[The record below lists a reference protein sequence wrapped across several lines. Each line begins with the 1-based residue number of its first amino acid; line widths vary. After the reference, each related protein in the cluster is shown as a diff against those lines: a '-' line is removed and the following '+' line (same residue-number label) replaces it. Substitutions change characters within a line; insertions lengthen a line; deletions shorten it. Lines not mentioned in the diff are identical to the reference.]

1 MQFGVDS
8 GDIAYIIFWL
18 GRVWPIAAPLMF
30 LLILRKKIH
39 RPIAFVVFGS
49 LACSGIY
56 SIVGQILIS
65 MPWSTPA
72 SSSVSEKVSLLI
84 AAAISRTLIA
94 SIIISIPMLYWL
106 YKAYASIPP
115 NNALNS
121 QPPAAGT
128 PKSGAL

>member
-1 MQFGVDS
+1 MQFGVNS
-8 GDIAYIIFWL
+8 SDIAYTIFWL
-18 GRVWPIAAPLMF
+18 GRIWPIAAPLMF

-39 RPIAFVVFGS
+39 RPFAFVVSGA

-65 MPWSTPA
+65 MPWSTPE
-72 SSSVSEKVSLLI
+72 SSSVNEKVAQLI
-84 AAAISRTLIA
+84 AAAISRTFIT

-115 NNALNS
+115 NTYEPS
-121 QPPAAGT
+121 P
-128 PKSGAL
+128 